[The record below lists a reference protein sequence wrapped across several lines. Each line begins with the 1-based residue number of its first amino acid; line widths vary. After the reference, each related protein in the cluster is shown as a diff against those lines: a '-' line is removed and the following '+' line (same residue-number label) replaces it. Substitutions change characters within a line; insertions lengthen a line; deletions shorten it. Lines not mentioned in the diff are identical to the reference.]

1 MNLIGLF
8 QVIFH
13 LFRFRP
19 DMVHLISPKA
29 ILIGGIA
36 SRILRVKLMIIA
48 ITGVGTIFLSK
59 KNIKK
64 IIKYIYFKVLNFIFK
79 KKNKRI
85 IFQNNSDMLEFKRNF
100 FFLKDKDLFLI
111 EGSGVKI
118 NNSNVLVKNKKSNNI
133 ILPSRL
139 LIEKGVLEYIN
150 AARVLKKEF
159 PNWNFLI
166 AGAADYDNPS
176 SLSYNLI
183 KYYQKEGIINWSGY
197 VSDMD
202 KMYENSSIVCLPSYR
217 EGFPKCLIEAANF
230 GIPTVTTDVPGCRD
244 AIIPNK
250 TGLLVEPKNYLSLAN
265 GLKKLIKDEK
275 LRKSFGENGYF
286 LAKEKFDINHVIVKT
301 LKLYNS

>member
-1 MNLIGLF
+1 
-8 QVIFH
+8 
-13 LFRFRP
+13 
-19 DMVHLISPKA
+19 
-29 ILIGGIA
+29 
-36 SRILRVKLMIIA
+36 
-48 ITGVGTIFLSK
+48 
-59 KNIKK
+59 
-64 IIKYIYFKVLNFIFK
+64 
-79 KKNKRI
+79 
-85 IFQNNSDMLEFKRNF
+85 MLEFKRN

-217 EGFPKCLIEAANF
+217 EGFPKC
-230 GIPTVTTDVPGCRD
+230 
-244 AIIPNK
+244 
-250 TGLLVEPKNYLSLAN
+250 
-265 GLKKLIKDEK
+265 
-275 LRKSFGENGYF
+275 
-286 LAKEKFDINHVIVKT
+286 
-301 LKLYNS
+301 

>member
-1 MNLIGLF
+1 M
-8 QVIFH
+8 
-13 LFRFRP
+13 
-19 DMVHLISPKA
+19 
-29 ILIGGIA
+29 
-36 SRILRVKLMIIA
+36 
-48 ITGVGTIFLSK
+48 
-59 KNIKK
+59 
-64 IIKYIYFKVLNFIFK
+64 
-79 KKNKRI
+79 
-85 IFQNNSDMLEFKRNF
+85 
-100 FFLKDKDLFLI
+100 
-111 EGSGVKI
+111 
-118 NNSNVLVKNKKSNNI
+118 
-133 ILPSRL
+133 PSRL

-275 LRKSFGENGYF
+275 LRKSFGE
-286 LAKEKFDINHVIVKT
+286 KMDISWQKKNLI
-301 LKLYNS
+301 LIMLL